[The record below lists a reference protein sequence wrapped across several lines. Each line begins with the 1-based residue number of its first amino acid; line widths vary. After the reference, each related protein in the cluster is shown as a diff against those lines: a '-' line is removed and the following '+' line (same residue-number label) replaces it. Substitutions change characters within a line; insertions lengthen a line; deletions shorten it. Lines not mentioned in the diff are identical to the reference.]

1 MPHHLDSASPPSTR
15 DPYFTDGARL
25 YQATL
30 VNGSGRHGVVV
41 LEDCEEQRWSV
52 VAPEDFV
59 AMGLRRIGGDGTPLI
74 VPAPKRRRVLAR
86 LAVRVVRPL
95 TRRRHLRAHG
105 ASPAA

>member
-1 MPHHLDSASPPSTR
+1 MAHHVDSASPPSAR

-30 VNGSGRHGVVV
+30 LNVSGRHGVVV

-59 AMGLRRIGGDGTPLI
+59 AMGLRRIGGDGTPL
-74 VPAPKRRRVLAR
+74 VVLEPKRRRVPALLAMW
-86 LAVRVVRPL
+86 AVRPL
-95 TRRRHLRAHG
+95 TRRRHLRAQG